1 MCGGFSCSKN
11 TLIGLNIFYV
21 VSGNCKRK
29 LKVYDDAD
37 NFFPIHCQMLGIL
50 LIYIGKVATGV
61 ISLPIIGGI
70 LACGIILILISILGL
85 IGAVKHHQVILFF
98 YMIILFILFVIQ
110 FSIACSC
117 LAVNSERVSMPHR
130 NLRCFNINVNQFQQK
145 HLAEETW
152 TTLPNVTKAD
162 LQEKFD
168 CCGLTNN
175 LNLTT
180 NEHPSCL
187 ALTCCKTD
195 QANNCTKT
203 CEPCLPKLEKT
214 IDDSFRMAGSI
225 GLFFSFTEVRIEKL
239 QFCR

>member
-21 VSGNCKRK
+21 
-29 LKVYDDAD
+29 
-37 NFFPIHCQMLGIL
+37 MLGIL
-50 LIYIGKVATGV
+50 LIYIGKASTGV

-110 FSIACSC
+110 FSVACSC
-117 LAVNSERVSMPHR
+117 LAVNSER
-130 NLRCFNINVNQFQQK
+130 QK
-145 HLAEETW
+145 HLAEEAW
-152 TTLPNVTKAD
+152 STLPNATKGT
-162 LQEKFD
+162 LQEQYD
-168 CCGLTNN
+168 CCGLNRN
-175 LNLTT
+175 LNVTS
-180 NEHPSCL
+180 NDHPSCL

-195 QANNCTKT
+195 MANNCTKG
-203 CEPCLPKLEKT
+203 CEPCLPKLEQT

-225 GLFFSFTEVRIEKL
+225 GLFFSFTELVAIFITKRYRNQHHPFFLPVRAVFPDSDNH
-239 QFCR
+239 QY